1 MATEVFGTIDHD
13 FKIREKIKELD
24 RPVGH
29 RGAAV
34 LAAHTDQEFH
44 YATGLRGRNMVING
58 SCMVDQRNEGA
69 SVSGQGGGYQTIDRF
84 EIDASNANSFSYDRR
99 GQSESPPG
107 FSNSFRIETISSF
120 TRTSYQFIR
129 HNIEGKNCAHLQW
142 GTANAQDACLQFWF
156 KSNFGGI
163 HNVVISNNA
172 NNRAYVIE
180 FDVPN
185 NEWVHVVKRIPGDT
199 GGTWPTDSSTGIR
212 IKFNLGSS
220 SSTYATNP
228 SGWVGS
234 DKAITERN
242 VSISERTGA
251 YIQFTGLQFEHGP
264 VPTPFE
270 YRTYAEELALCQRY
284 FQMVAHG
291 RNGSDYVGTLHK
303 WNSTNTFVFFD
314 LPVEMR
320 AQPTLVKSS
329 GSGDFEFKNAGY
341 TSSGN
346 DLTIDGDSSAQ
357 RIRLNSAVTNGNWP
371 QGSSGWVRVIS
382 NISAYL
388 ALSSEI

>member
-58 SCMVDQRNEGA
+58 SCMIDQRNEGA

-84 EIDASNANSFSYDRR
+84 QIDASNANSFSYDRR
-99 GQSESPPG
+99 GQTDSPPG
-107 FSNSFRIETISSF
+107 FRHSLRIETISSF

-129 HNIEGKNCAHLQW
+129 HNIEGNNCAHLHW

-163 HNVVISNNA
+163 HNVVISNSA

-185 NEWVHVVKRIPGDT
+185 NEWVHVVRRIPGDT
-199 GGTWPTDSSTGIR
+199 GGTWATDSSTGIR

-220 SSTYATNP
+220 ASTYATNP
-228 SGWVGS
+228 SGWIGADRAV
-234 DKAITERN
+234 TERN

-251 YIQFTGLQFEHGP
+251 YIQFTGLQFEHSP

-270 YRTYAEELALCQRY
+270 YRTYAEELELCKRY
-284 FQMVAHG
+284 YQKIQNGQLIGTRNSGTRLRLSAPLSPEMRGGPTVFRISGTTVSVQGDGTSYTSTQTSAAQGATTG
-291 RNGSDYVGTLHK
+291 RRYMA
-303 WNSTNTFVFFD
+303 FD
-314 LPVEMR
+314 LDGF
-320 AQPTLVKSS
+320 TGISS
-329 GSGDFEFKNAGY
+329 NVAYPGSHNTTYVFECEA
-341 TSSGN
+341 
-346 DLTIDGDSSAQ
+346 
-357 RIRLNSAVTNGNWP
+357 
-371 QGSSGWVRVIS
+371 
-382 NISAYL
+382 
-388 ALSSEI
+388 EI